1 MGRNLHPRLNS
12 RGEPSTIDI
21 NGMACFKTEKRVSA
35 TLAPT
40 SCIMLPAT
48 RLSGPHLRGRQAP
61 CHPQHALLVSPTTYS
76 HRLCCLP
83 NPSSSQDPIY
93 VGGKHRRVHG
103 DAYFELVDEF
113 LMAVKRRYGTSGE
126 SNSGRDRVSAS
137 CGGGDTLAVMSLH
150 PLWLTALLPPCPS
163 PAVLIDLAGIDY
175 DAQMKL
181 INQYRGTFPM
191 YSDSAFGL
199 PTAVLAAVY
208 AALPPGAKLADQR
221 FVLVGGAGCG
231 FYTVSVWFQRVDSMG
246 LRCLVLASS
255 GCSVCRSLPAVTFFL
270 ALTLANSVLKTFA
283 SRFDP
288 RWARRRGCWPS
299 ANFPTASPLSH
310 A

>member
-1 MGRNLHPRLNS
+1 MLAPTTTRCCRCARGVCYLLVGRRMGRNLHPRPNS

-21 NGMACFKTEKRVSA
+21 NDMARFKNEKRVSA

-137 CGGGDTLAVMSLH
+137 CGGGDALAVMSLH
-150 PLWLTALLPPCPS
+150 PLWLTALLPPFPS
-163 PAVLIDLAGIDY
+163 LPSADRPGGHRLRRPDEVDQPVPRHLPHVQRLSVRPAHRRAGRCVRCAAARRQAGRPALRAGGRGGVWVLYGFSVVSAGGF
-175 DAQMKL
+175 
-181 INQYRGTFPM
+181 NGT
-191 YSDSAFGL
+191 
-199 PTAVLAAVY
+199 
-208 AALPPGAKLADQR
+208 ALPR
-221 FVLVGGAGCG
+221 
-231 FYTVSVWFQRVDSMG
+231 
-246 LRCLVLASS
+246 
-255 GCSVCRSLPAVTFFL
+255 
-270 ALTLANSVLKTFA
+270 
-283 SRFDP
+283 P
-288 RWARRRGCWPS
+288 RQFW
-299 ANFPTASPLSH
+299 L
-310 A
+310 